1 MHVLALKVFMRG
13 INLTNMTIKQKF
25 NEYIASGDISISDEQ
40 RDWILPFIERCV
52 GEERE
57 RVMEL
62 IAFMYEK
69 KAGTTDDEYDQCLKD
84 VYELLT
90 TQEDK
95 IK

>member
-1 MHVLALKVFMRG
+1 
-13 INLTNMTIKQKF
+13 MTLQQKF
-25 NEYIASGDISISDEQ
+25 NEYIASGDTTISDEQ

-57 RVMEL
+57 RIMKWTSENYSRSTQPIYAHVDLLEL
-62 IAFMYEK
+62 QSF
-69 KAGTTDDEYDQCLKD
+69 L
-84 VYELLT
+84 

>member
-1 MHVLALKVFMRG
+1 
-13 INLTNMTIKQKF
+13 MTLQQKF
-25 NEYIASGDISISDEQ
+25 NEYIASGDITISDEQ

-57 RVMEL
+57 LLKGKLARQLDINQMSEGWERWWVRLDGDYFVERCL
-62 IAFMYEK
+62 ECENTEK
-69 KAGTTDDEYDQCLKD
+69 ILN
-84 VYELLT
+84 VL

>member
-1 MHVLALKVFMRG
+1 
-13 INLTNMTIKQKF
+13 MTLQQKF
-25 NEYIASGDISISDEQ
+25 NEYIASGDITISDEQ

-57 RVMEL
+57 S
-62 IAFMYEK
+62 IK
-69 KAGTTDDEYDQCLKD
+69 KAMEKSFAKTWMERFGFQVILWKKD
-84 VYELLT
+84 GIETAISVHNFF

>member
-1 MHVLALKVFMRG
+1 
-13 INLTNMTIKQKF
+13 MTIQQKF
-25 NEYIASGDISISDEQ
+25 NEYIASGDITISDEQ

-57 RVMEL
+57 VIIDLIGNWRAKTDEGSQEL
-62 IAFMYEK
+62 
-69 KAGTTDDEYDQCLKD
+69 DQLF
-84 VYELLT
+84 LAL